1 LAAFFISYLRVLRE
15 LELILFASRVCFLFL
30 FLERVGEEERVRES
44 WRELVGEGLGIKV
57 LSKKSIS

>member
-1 LAAFFISYLRVLRE
+1 
-15 LELILFASRVCFLFL
+15 VCFLFL